1 MRKLDGPIFSQKS
14 KEYLFAFLFVG
25 LFALLTGSLIV
36 DHAVK
41 KSTDAKDAFVLDI
54 QRGES
59 LALIGRKLVA
69 GDVLSGDELFRAY
82 ARITGL
88 DKKIKAGEYLI
99 PPGSSVLSILSLISA
114 GKTTT
119 HRVRVKEGI
128 TVSMLLSELQS
139 SVMFRND
146 LPRLGNVDNL
156 DALKDLI
163 GIETPF
169 LEGIFFP
176 DTYFVEKGTSITS
189 FLNLTHRKMSEELRS
204 VWGNRA
210 DKLPL
215 KSEEELLILASI
227 IEKETG
233 LAEDATKIS
242 QVFNKRLSI
251 NMKLQSDPTVIYAMG
266 DSFDGNIRKRDLAIK
281 SPYNT
286 YTTSG
291 LPPTPIAIPSRRSLL
306 AASRP
311 AEGDYLYFVARGNGS
326 SQFSKTLAEHND
338 AVREYQILRK
348 SARKRSL

>member
-1 MRKLDGPIFSQKS
+1 MF
-14 KEYLFAFLFVG
+14 FG
-25 LFALLTGSLIV
+25 LFALLIASLIF
-36 DHAVK
+36 DHAVN
-41 KSTDAKDAFVLDI
+41 KSSDARNAFVLDI
-54 QRGES
+54 QLGDS

-69 GDVLSGDELFRAY
+69 GNVLSEDQLFRVY
-82 ARITGL
+82 ARLTGL

-99 PPGSSVLSILSLISA
+99 PARSSVLSILSVISD

-119 HRVRVKEGI
+119 YRVRVKEGI
-128 TVSMLLSELQS
+128 TVNKLLAELQS
-139 SVMFRND
+139 SVILRDD
-146 LPRLGNVDNL
+146 LPSFGNVDNYEVFR
-156 DALKDLI
+156 DLI

-189 FLNLTHRKMSEELRS
+189 FLSLTHRKMSEELS
-204 VWGNRA
+204 SAWGKRA
-210 DKLPL
+210 DNLPL

-242 QVFNKRLSI
+242 QVFNKRLGI

-286 YTTSG
+286 YTTRG
-291 LPPTPIAIPSRRSLL
+291 LPPTPIAIPSRRSML

-311 AEGDYLYFVARGNGS
+311 AEGDYLYFVARGDGS
-326 SQFSKTLAEHND
+326 SQFSKNLAEHND
-338 AVREYQILRK
+338 AVREYQILKK

>member
-1 MRKLDGPIFSQKS
+1 MF
-14 KEYLFAFLFVG
+14 FG
-25 LFALLTGSLIV
+25 LLALLAASLIV
-36 DHAVK
+36 DHAVN
-41 KSTDAKDAFVLDI
+41 KSSDARNAFVLDI
-54 QRGES
+54 QPGDS
-59 LALIGRKLVA
+59 LALIGRKLVS
-69 GDVLSGDELFRAY
+69 GNFLSGDQLFRVY
-82 ARITGL
+82 ARLTGL

-99 PPGSSVLSILSLISA
+99 PARSSVLSILTLISG

-119 HRVRVKEGI
+119 YRVRVKEGI
-128 TVSMLLSELQS
+128 TVNKLLAELQS
-139 SVMFRND
+139 SVILRDD
-146 LPRLGNVDNL
+146 LPSLGSVGNHDVF
-156 DALKDLI
+156 KDLI
-163 GIETPF
+163 GIQTPF

-176 DTYFVEKGTSITS
+176 DTYFVQKGTSITS
-189 FLNLTHRKMSEELRS
+189 FLSLTHRKMVDELS
-204 VWGNRA
+204 SAWGKRA
-210 DKLPL
+210 DNLPL
-215 KSEEELLILASI
+215 KSEEQLLILASI

-286 YTTSG
+286 YTTRG

>member
-1 MRKLDGPIFSQKS
+1 
-14 KEYLFAFLFVG
+14 
-25 LFALLTGSLIV
+25 
-36 DHAVK
+36 
-41 KSTDAKDAFVLDI
+41 
-54 QRGES
+54 
-59 LALIGRKLVA
+59 
-69 GDVLSGDELFRAY
+69 
-82 ARITGL
+82 
-88 DKKIKAGEYLI
+88 
-99 PPGSSVLSILSLISA
+99 
-114 GKTTT
+114 
-119 HRVRVKEGI
+119 
-128 TVSMLLSELQS
+128 
-139 SVMFRND
+139 
-146 LPRLGNVDNL
+146 
-156 DALKDLI
+156 
-163 GIETPF
+163 
-169 LEGIFFP
+169 
-176 DTYFVEKGTSITS
+176 
-189 FLNLTHRKMSEELRS
+189 MSEELGS
-204 VWGNRA
+204 AWGNRA
-210 DKLPL
+210 EKLPL

-286 YTTSG
+286 YTTRG

>member
-1 MRKLDGPIFSQKS
+1 MNKS
-14 KEYLFAFLFVG
+14 SEARN
-25 LFALLTGSLIV
+25 
-36 DHAVK
+36 
-41 KSTDAKDAFVLDI
+41 AFVLDI
-54 QRGES
+54 QRGDS
-59 LALIGRKLVA
+59 LALIGRKLVT
-69 GDVLSGDELFRAY
+69 GNVLSEDQLFRVY
-82 ARITGL
+82 ARATGL

-99 PPGSSVLSILSLISA
+99 PARSSVSAILSLISV
-114 GKTTT
+114 GKTTAY
-119 HRVRVKEGI
+119 RVRVKEGI
-128 TVSMLLSELQS
+128 TVNELLVELQS
-139 SVMFRND
+139 SVILRDD
-146 LPRLGNVDNL
+146 LPSLGNVDKYNVF
-156 DALKDLI
+156 KDLI

-189 FLNLTHRKMSEELRS
+189 FLSLTHRKMSEELSSAWKKRT
-204 VWGNRA
+204 V
-210 DKLPL
+210 KLPL

-242 QVFNKRLSI
+242 QVFNKRLTI

-281 SPYNT
+281 SPFNT
-286 YTTSG
+286 YTTRG
-291 LPPTPIAIPSRRSLL
+291 LPPTPIAIPSRRSML

-311 AEGDYLYFVARGNGS
+311 AEGDYLYFVARGDGS